1 MSRAGREESMFIKH
15 SSRMGW
21 NLIGFP
27 FGKFLVPIIRLR
39 DQLLIPDDPGVSLVE
54 ILKTDD
60 RVRARRLCR
69 ALCRAGVPVFKRG
82 GGGGM
87 VIYCPGFGG
96 RLVFEAFDFSSGGLS
111 PAAERLRHC
120 AELGD
125 YAAVAKL
132 CGAVEYRLDD
142 NTTLV
147 VEGKRRYRLPPGAT
161 LL

>member
-1 MSRAGREESMFIKH
+1 MFIKH
-15 SSRMGW
+15 SPRKGEY
-21 NLIGFP
+21 LIDRP
-27 FGKFLVPIIRLR
+27 RGKFLVPVAWMPN
-39 DQLLIPDDPGVSLVE
+39 QFLIPDDPGISLIE
-54 ILKTDD
+54 ILKADD

-69 ALCRAGVPVFKRG
+69 ALCRAGVPVFNQRG
-82 GGGGM
+82 GGM
-87 VIYCPGFGG
+87 LIHCPGLGG
-96 RLVFEAFDFSSGGLS
+96 RLVFEAFNFSSLT
-111 PAAERLRHC
+111 PAAERLRHY

-125 YAAVAKL
+125 HAAVAKL

>member
-1 MSRAGREESMFIKH
+1 MFSKH
-15 SSRMGW
+15 SPRKGEY
-21 NLIGFP
+21 LIDRP
-27 FGKFLVPIIRLR
+27 RGKFLVPVVRVPN
-39 DQLLIPDDPGVSLVE
+39 QFLIPDDPGVSLIE
-54 ILKTDD
+54 ILKSRDPA
-60 RVRARRLCR
+60 RARRIGR
-69 ALCRAGVPVFKRG
+69 ALCRAGVPVFDQRG

>member
-82 GGGGM
+82 GGM
-87 VIYCPGFGG
+87 LIYCPGLGG
-96 RLVFEAFDFSSGGLS
+96 RLVFEAFDFSGLT
-111 PAAERLRHC
+111 PAAERLRHY

>member
-1 MSRAGREESMFIKH
+1 MFSKH
-15 SSRMGW
+15 SPRKGEY
-21 NLIGFP
+21 LIDRP
-27 FGKFLVPIIRLR
+27 RGKFLVPVVRVPNQFLI
-39 DQLLIPDDPGVSLVE
+39 LIPDDPGVSLIE

-60 RVRARRLCR
+60 RVRARRIGR
-69 ALCRAGVPVFKRG
+69 ALCRAGVPVFNQR
-82 GGGGM
+82 GGGM

-96 RLVFEAFDFSSGGLS
+96 RLVFEAFDFSGLT
-111 PAAERLRHC
+111 PAAERLRHY

-147 VEGKRRYRLPPGAT
+147 IEGVRRYRLPKGAT